1 MKALQMLDLIA
12 SDSAY
17 WGRNLEL
24 TPFCD
29 QTLNLLV
36 PVGQRSYLEKF
47 VRDMRV
53 VRCALFMEAKRRNLY
68 FYLATKTV
76 NTIQYYRL
84 MRKLNAHQR

>member
-17 WGRNLEL
+17 WGRNIEL

-53 VRCALFMEAKRRNLY
+53 VRCSWKPKEGIYISIWRLKQL
-68 FYLATKTV
+68 V
-76 NTIQYYRL
+76 QSSTIDL
-84 MRKLNAHQR
+84 WGN